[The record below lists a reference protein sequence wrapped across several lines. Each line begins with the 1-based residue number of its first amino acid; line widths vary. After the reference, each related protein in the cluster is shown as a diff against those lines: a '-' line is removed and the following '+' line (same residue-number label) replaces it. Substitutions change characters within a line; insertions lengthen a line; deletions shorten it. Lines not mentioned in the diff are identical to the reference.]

1 MRSRRALLYMPAH
14 EMRKIEKAAGLGV
27 DCVCMDLED
36 SVPAGEKA
44 KARKTAAEALRT
56 LDFGTSERLVR
67 INPVGSPY
75 ALDDLRAVL
84 AARPDGIV
92 IPKLSDAE
100 SLQWVSSKAAEYEAK
115 HGWVLGGIRLIVII
129 ESARAILNLPAIC
142 SADSRLE
149 ALIFGAEDLAADMG
163 AIRTPVGTEILYAR
177 SAVVL
182 HAAAFNLQA
191 LDMVHVN
198 FRDPEATYREA
209 LAGAEMGF
217 TGKQVIHPA
226 QVEPVQRAFTP
237 DDETIR
243 KAQALLDAYEQHA
256 GQGRGAFATAAGDMV
271 DAPVIKM
278 AQNVL
283 ARARAAGKVP

>member
-36 SVPAGEKA
+36 SVPAGEKEA
-44 KARKTAAEALRT
+44 ARRTAAEALRT

-75 ALDDLRAVL
+75 ALDDLQAVL
-84 AARPDGIV
+84 PARPDGIV
-92 IPKLSDAE
+92 VPKLNSAE
-100 SLQWVSSKAAEYEAK
+100 NLQWVSSMAAEYEAK
-115 HGWVLGGIRLIVII
+115 HGWRLGGIRLIVII

-142 SADSRLE
+142 AADSRLE
-149 ALIFGAEDLAADMG
+149 ALIFGAEDLAADIG
-163 AIRTPVGTEILYAR
+163 ATRTAAGTEILYAR

-243 KAQALLDAYEQHA
+243 KAQALLADYEQHT
-256 GQGRGAFATAAGDMV
+256 GQGRGAFATKSGDMV

-278 AQNVL
+278 AENVL
-283 ARARAAGKVP
+283 ARARAAGKIS

>member
-14 EMRKIEKAAGLGV
+14 ELRKIEKGAQLGV

-36 SVPAGEKA
+36 SVPEGEKEA
-44 KARKTAAEALRT
+44 ARQTAAEALRT

-67 INPVGSPY
+67 INPVNSSH
-75 ALDDLRAVL
+75 ALLDLQAVL
-84 AARPDGIV
+84 PARPDGIV
-92 IPKLSDAE
+92 VPKLDSVE
-100 SLQWVSSKAAEYEAK
+100 SLQWVASQVSEYEANM
-115 HGWVLGGIRLIVII
+115 GIPIGSTRLIVII
-129 ESARAILNLPAIC
+129 ELARAILNLPAIC
-142 SADSRLE
+142 TADSRLE
-149 ALIFGAEDLAADMG
+149 ALIFGAEDLAADIG
-163 AIRTPVGTEILYAR
+163 ATRTVAGTEILYAR

-209 LAGAEMGF
+209 IAGAEMGF

-243 KAQALLDAYEQHA
+243 KAQTLLDAYEQHT

-271 DAPVIKM
+271 DMPVIKM

-283 ARARAAGKVP
+283 VRARAAGKIS

>member
-36 SVPAGEKA
+36 SVPAGEKEA
-44 KARKTAAEALRT
+44 ARRTAAEALRT
-56 LDFGTSERLVR
+56 LDFGTSERLV
-67 INPVGSPY
+67 
-75 ALDDLRAVL
+75 
-84 AARPDGIV
+84 
-92 IPKLSDAE
+92 
-100 SLQWVSSKAAEYEAK
+100 
-115 HGWVLGGIRLIVII
+115 
-129 ESARAILNLPAIC
+129 LNLPAIC
-142 SADSRLE
+142 AADSRLE
-149 ALIFGAEDLAADMG
+149 ALIFGAEDLAADIG
-163 AIRTPVGTEILYAR
+163 ATRTAAGTEILYAR

-243 KAQALLDAYEQHA
+243 KAQALLADYEQHT
-256 GQGRGAFATAAGDMV
+256 GQGRGAFATKSGDMV

-278 AQNVL
+278 AENVL
-283 ARARAAGKVP
+283 VRARAAGKIS

>member
-36 SVPAGEKA
+36 SVPVGEKETT
-44 KARKTAAEALRT
+44 RRTAAEALRT
-56 LDFGTSERLVR
+56 IDFGASERLVR

-75 ALDDLRAVL
+75 ALDDLLAVL
-84 AARPDGIV
+84 PARPDGIV

-142 SADSRLE
+142 AADSRLE
-149 ALIFGAEDLAADMG
+149 ALIFGAEDLAADIG
-163 AIRTPVGTEILYAR
+163 ATRTATGTEILYAR
-177 SAVVL
+177 STIVL

-198 FRDPEATYREA
+198 FRDPDATYNEA
-209 LAGAEMGF
+209 LAGVEMGF

-237 DDETIR
+237 DDETIH
-243 KAQALLDAYEQHA
+243 KAQALLAEYEQHT
-256 GQGRGAFATAAGDMV
+256 GQGRGAFATSTGDMV

-283 ARARAAGKVP
+283 ARARAAGKIS